1 MTGHLRALVLGAAA
15 GGGLPQWNCGC
26 ANCVDAR
33 AGNAGLVPQTQSSI
47 AFTAD
52 GSDWAVFNASPD
64 IRQQLLDNAAL
75 HPRSLRDTPIASI
88 SLTNGDIDHIAGL
101 LVVREKQPFNVFAT
115 PEIISAIS
123 ANPVFNVLDRNLVAI
138 NEVSPG
144 QSYQAAPGLT
154 AELFAVP
161 GKVPLYLEG
170 DQVQTDLVGEQTVGV
185 KLTSG
190 DKSAYYVPGCALIT
204 PALAERLRGAD
215 LVFFDGTLFTDSEM
229 IDTGT
234 GVKTGR
240 RMGHMP
246 VSGND
251 GSLAAFASLDVARR
265 VFVHINNTNPMWRP
279 DSPARREIEASG
291 WQIAHDGMEV
301 SI

>member
-1 MTGHLRALVLGAAA
+1 MTEVLRALILGAAA

-26 ANCVDAR
+26 ANCFDAR
-33 AGNAGLVPQTQSSI
+33 AGTAGLIPQSQSSI

-52 GSDWAVFNASPD
+52 GRGWAVFNASPD
-64 IRQQLLDNAAL
+64 IRQQLLDNSQL

-88 SLTNGDIDHIAGL
+88 TLTNGDIDHLAGL

-115 PEIISAIS
+115 REIISVIS
-123 ANPVFNVLDRNLVAI
+123 ANPVFDVLDRSLVSI
-138 NEVSPG
+138 NEVSLG
-144 QSYQAAPGLT
+144 QTYEPAPGLR

-170 DQVQTDLVGEQTVGV
+170 DHVKTDLEGEQTVGA
-185 KLTSG
+185 KLING
-190 DKSAYYVPGCALIT
+190 DKTAYYIPGCALIT
-204 PALAERLRGAD
+204 PALADRLRGAD
-215 LVFFDGTLFTDSEM
+215 LVFFDGTVFTDSEM

-246 VSGND
+246 VSGDD
-251 GSLAAFASLDVARR
+251 GSIAAFRSLDVARR

-279 DSPARREIEASG
+279 DSAERREVEASG
-291 WQIAHDGMEV
+291 WQVAYDGMEV
-301 SI
+301 AI

>member
-1 MTGHLRALVLGAAA
+1 MTEYLRALVLGAAA

-26 ANCVDAR
+26 ENCMDAR

-47 AFTAD
+47 AFTSD
-52 GSDWAVFNASPD
+52 GCDWAVFNASPD
-64 IRQQLLDNAAL
+64 IRQQLLDNAVL
-75 HPRSLRDTPIASI
+75 HPRSLRDTPVASVT
-88 SLTNGDIDHIAGL
+88 LTNGDIDHIAGL
-101 LVVREKQPFNVFAT
+101 LVIREKQPFNVFAT
-115 PEIISAIS
+115 REIISVIS
-123 ANPVFNVLDRNLVAI
+123 ANPVFNVVDRNLVAI
-138 NEVSPG
+138 NEVSLG
-144 QSYQAAPGLT
+144 QSYEPAPGLT

-170 DQVQTDLVGEQTVGV
+170 EQVQTDLEGEQTVGV
-185 KLTSG
+185 KLTG
-190 DKSAYYVPGCALIT
+190 RGKTAYYIPGCALMT
-204 PALAERLRGAD
+204 PALAERMRGAD
-215 LVFFDGTLFTDSEM
+215 LVFFDGTVFTDTEM

-251 GSLAAFASLDVARR
+251 GSIAAFSSLDVAMR

-279 DSPARREIEASG
+279 DSTARREVEASG
-291 WQIAHDGMEV
+291 WQIGYDGMEV
-301 SI
+301 AI